1 MLVHCSVNSACS
13 AQAVG
18 DEGTIGKEDTLGLGQ
33 RKGERVFKFWVTDRQ
48 GSKLDYQR
56 ATSLVYTMGLVF
68 GRIEGPLTA
77 PNSSFA
83 FNA

>member
-1 MLVHCSVNSACS
+1 M
-13 AQAVG
+13 QAVG
-18 DEGTIGKEDTLGLGQ
+18 DEGTIGKEVDGLGQ

-48 GSKLDYQR
+48 GKKLDYQR

-68 GRIEGPLTA
+68 GKTEGPLTA
-77 PNSSFA
+77 PNSSFV